1 MTRDSQVQQPA
12 GWMVFAAMAGFAAV
26 AVAQVSNMILARAN
40 AGEVPPFSLATAR
53 WAIVAIG
60 LAPFVMKELTA
71 QTGAFWSRH
80 WWLVFL
86 AGFLGMFLCGGPV
99 YIAGETTTAINMA
112 LIMSLSPLVVITGSW
127 FTGIE
132 TIGTGRMIGIGLA
145 LIGAVTIILHGDVTA
160 LHGLALARGDLLVLI
175 AMLAWSGYTFL
186 QSRAAP
192 TLSFLARIALF
203 AGAGALC
210 SLPFAIH
217 ECVIAAASIFNW
229 HALRLY
235 LLAGLVP
242 GLFAYTG
249 FAYLDMKFGSVRTS
263 LVLYMAPVASVV
275 LSLIVLGEAPDVPQL
290 IGGALILGGLWASLR
305 S

>member
-1 MTRDSQVQQPA
+1 
-12 GWMVFAAMAGFAAV
+12 MVFVAMAGFAAV

-40 AGEVPPFSLATAR
+40 AGAVPPFSLATAR

-60 LAPFVMKELTA
+60 LAPFVLKELTA
-71 QTGAFWSRH
+71 QTREFWSRR
-80 WWLVFL
+80 WWLISL
-86 AGFLGMFLCGGPV
+86 AGFLGMFVCGGPV

-112 LIMSLSPLVVITGSW
+112 LIMSLSPLVVITASW
-127 FTGIE
+127 FTGVE
-132 TIGTGRMIGIGLA
+132 ALGIGRIIGIVLA
-145 LIGAVTIILHGDVTA
+145 LIGALTIILHGEFTA
-160 LHGLALARGDLLVLI
+160 LHRLTLARGDLLVLA

-192 TLSFLARIALF
+192 ALSFLARIAVF
-203 AGAGALC
+203 ASAGALC
-210 SLPFAIH
+210 SLPFAIR
-217 ECVIAAASIFNW
+217 ECMTAAGDVFSW

-242 GLFAYTG
+242 GLFAYAG
-249 FAYLDMKFGSVRTS
+249 FAYLDTKFGSVRTS

-275 LSLIVLGEAPDVPQL
+275 LSLIFLGEAPDVSQL
-290 IGGALILGGLWASLR
+290 AGGALILGGLWASLR